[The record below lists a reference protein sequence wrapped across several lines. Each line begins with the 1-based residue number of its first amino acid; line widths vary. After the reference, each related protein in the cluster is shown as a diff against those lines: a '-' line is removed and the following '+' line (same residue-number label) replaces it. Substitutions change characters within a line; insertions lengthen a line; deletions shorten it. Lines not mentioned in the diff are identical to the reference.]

1 MAVKA
6 NSLAIAVF
14 FILFVLIAN
23 ATEEATGESAVNDL
37 NLNNSDMA
45 VNDYSAEQG
54 IIKNNQNNENS
65 GKAVTASFG
74 VYLQIVG

>member
-54 IIKNNQNNENS
+54 IIM
-65 GKAVTASFG
+65 
-74 VYLQIVG
+74 